1 VKARR
6 VKEFGGPEVLFLEQ
20 VPTPQPRAGEVLV
33 RIHAV
38 GINPVETYI
47 RAGKYAR
54 LPELPYTPGNDAAG
68 VVEQVGTDVS
78 EFKPG
83 DRIYT
88 GGSIS
93 GTYAEFALC
102 KKEQVHPLPANV
114 SFAQGAAMGTPY
126 ATAYRG
132 LLQRAAAKP
141 GETVLVHGASGGVG
155 TAAVQLARARGLR
168 VFGTAGSEEG
178 IKLARQQ
185 GAHEVFDHRAPDHFE
200 QIMKATS
207 GHGVDVIVELLANV
221 NLDKDLTILAKGGRV
236 VIIGNRGR
244 VEIDP
249 RDTMQRDTDVR
260 GMILPNTPPAELA
273 SIHAA
278 LVAGLENG
286 TLRPVI
292 GKEFPLGEAAQ
303 AHRTVMQP
311 GALGKIVLVPGTQER
326 KD

>member
-1 VKARR
+1 MKAIR
-6 VKEFGGPEVLFLEQ
+6 VNEFGDPEALRLEE
-20 VPTPQPRAGEVLV
+20 VPAPQPGPGQVV
-33 RIHAV
+33 VQIHAV
-38 GINPVETYI
+38 GVNPVETYV

-54 LPELPYTPGNDAAG
+54 LPALPYTPGNDGAG
-68 VVEQVGTDVS
+68 VVERIGPDAN

-83 DRIYT
+83 DRVYT
-88 GGSIS
+88 GGSLS

-102 KKEQVHPLPANV
+102 KTEQLHRLPEDV

-132 LLQRAAAKP
+132 LFQRADAKP

-168 VFGTAGSEEG
+168 VFGTAGSDEG
-178 IKLARQQ
+178 RKLAREQ

-200 QIMKATS
+200 QIMNAT
-207 GHGVDVIVELLANV
+207 GGRGVDVIVELLANV
-221 NLDKDLTILAKGGRV
+221 NLGKDLTILAKGGRV
-236 VIIGNRGR
+236 AIIGSRGR

-249 RDTMQRDTDVR
+249 RDTMQRDADIR
-260 GMILPNTPPAELA
+260 GMILPNTPPAEMA

-292 GKEFPLGEAAQ
+292 SKEFPLAEAAH
-303 AHRTVMQP
+303 AHRVVMEP
-311 GALGKIVLVPGTQER
+311 GAMGKIVLRTRE
-326 KD
+326 K